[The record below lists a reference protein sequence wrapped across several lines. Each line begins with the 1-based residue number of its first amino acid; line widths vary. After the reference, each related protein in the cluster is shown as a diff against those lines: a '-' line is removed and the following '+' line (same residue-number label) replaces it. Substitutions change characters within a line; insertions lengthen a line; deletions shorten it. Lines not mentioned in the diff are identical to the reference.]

1 MVSIIVLPT
10 SSSHIP
16 EVQPTSCDLD
26 TVTPTCVK
34 PMSPASYQLRYFL
47 LVQCNLCLP
56 NTMEHQKAPKL
67 ETSLIVQWLR
77 LRTSPAEVRKKDS
90 TCWAARPKDKLQNLG
105 NYIRN
110 PSQDIVLLCLNT
122 MNSQENQKFQAA
134 SAGANVV
141 NTPLVSSWLSRSCYL
156 PVASNILHAL
166 SEACFL
172 ACARGQ
178 LDILGS

>member
-1 MVSIIVLPT
+1 MCVLMSTLELLPCVVSIIVLPT

-16 EVQPTSCDLD
+16 EVQPTSCDLN

-34 PMSPASYQLRYFL
+34 PLSPASYQLRYFL

-77 LRTSPAEVRKKDS
+77 LCTSPAGVRKKDS

-110 PSQDIVLLCLNT
+110 PSQDIVFLCLNT
-122 MNSQENQKFQAA
+122 MNSQENQKKVPG
-134 SAGANVV
+134 SI
-141 NTPLVSSWLSRSCYL
+141 SRSKCGQHTTG
-156 PVASNILHAL
+156 IL
-166 SEACFL
+166 L
-172 ACARGQ
+172 A
-178 LDILGS
+178 